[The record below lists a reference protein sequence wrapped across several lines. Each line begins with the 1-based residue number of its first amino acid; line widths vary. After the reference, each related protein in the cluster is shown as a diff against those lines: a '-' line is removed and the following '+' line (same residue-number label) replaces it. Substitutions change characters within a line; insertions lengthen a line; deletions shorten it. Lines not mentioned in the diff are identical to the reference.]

1 MYRILFVD
9 DEPLIRE
16 GVCEN
21 VKWGELGYELAGVC
35 ENGREACEFLKS
47 HQVDVVMTDICMPF
61 MDGMELS
68 ALIRKEYPRIKV
80 LILSGYDDFEYA
92 KKAIKYGV
100 EEYLLKPITS
110 YEMGEVLTELK
121 AKMDKERQHMEK
133 QEEVSSTYRKGQLL
147 LYSEALLHTIT
158 GTKTEEECRRE
169 REAVGIVLPDGWY
182 MAGVVGLCIY
192 MGHYELNEERR
203 KESALMAFIVYN
215 VSSELMKKY
224 QMGEA
229 CQGKDY
235 RVFLLFAAQKS
246 EETEKRILAVCNE
259 IIETVHQMMGLTVNV
274 ALGSWQQ
281 ELKSLYRSYE
291 DAENALLMQYTA
303 GENCVIDSKDQ
314 LFARDLRPQFDK
326 ITDNCTR
333 HVREHALNKIDD
345 DIREFS
351 QYLCTSGYKRQ
362 AAVEVILTVKVK
374 TDRLLM
380 TLGFEKEVGKDVEE
394 EIRKAPLMTEALTV
408 LTAFL
413 KEAAECLDRLGGS
426 GLKSCAYQAYE
437 YIGQHYA
444 DSDLSLQE
452 VCNYLGVST
461 SRFSNIFKQTFGATF
476 VDVVT
481 NVRMEKAKELLA
493 VSDLKNYEIAEKVG
507 FSDPH
512 YFSIAF
518 KKATGKTPTQY
529 AKERNG
535 K

>member
-35 ENGREACEFLKS
+35 ENGREACEFLRA
-47 HQVDVVMTDICMPF
+47 HPVDVVMTDICMPF

-68 ALIRKEYPRIKV
+68 ALIQKEYPQIKV
-80 LILSGYDDFEYA
+80 LILSGYDDFDYA

-121 AKMDKERQHMEK
+121 GKMDKERQQMAR
-133 QEEVSSTYRKGQLL
+133 QEEIYSTYQKGQML

-169 REAVGIVLPDGWY
+169 REAVGIKLQCGWY
-182 MAGVVGLCIY
+182 MVGVAGLCIY
-192 MGHYELNEERR
+192 MGNYELNEERR

-215 VSSELMKKY
+215 VSRELMKKY
-224 QMGEA
+224 DMGEA

-235 RVFLLFAAQKS
+235 RVYLLFTVHKSKEAQM
-246 EETEKRILAVCNE
+246 RIEAVCNE
-259 IIETVHQMMGLTVNV
+259 IIERVYEMIGLAVNV

-281 ELKSLYRSYE
+281 ELRYVYRSYE
-291 DAENALLMQYTA
+291 HAEKALLMQYTA
-303 GENCVIDSKDQ
+303 GENCIIDSKNE
-314 LFARDLRPQFDK
+314 LFSRDLRPQLDK

-333 HVREHALNKIDD
+333 HVREYELARLSA
-345 DIREFS
+345 DIRELE
-351 QYLCTSGYKRQ
+351 QLLRNSGYMRQ
-362 AAVEVILTVKVK
+362 EAVEVMRAVKQK
-374 TDRLLM
+374 TDRLLE
-380 TLGFEKEVGKDVEE
+380 TLGFEKAIRRKPEE
-394 EIRKAPLMTEALTV
+394 EMREAPELSEALGI
-408 LTAFL
+408 LSAYL
-413 KEAAECLDRLGGS
+413 QEAAECLERFGGT
-426 GLKSCAYQAYE
+426 GMKSCAYRAHE
-437 YIGQHYA
+437 YIQQHYA
-444 DSDLSLQE
+444 DSNLSLQE
-452 VCNYLGVST
+452 VCNHLGVST

-476 VDVVT
+476 IDVLSGI
-481 NVRMEKAKELLA
+481 RMEKAKELLA
-493 VSDLKNYEIAEKVG
+493 VSEFKNYEIAEKVG

-518 KKATGKTPTQY
+518 KKATGKTPTEY
-529 AKERNG
+529 ARER
-535 K
+535 KK

>member
-21 VKWGELGYELAGVC
+21 VKWSELGYELAGVC
-35 ENGREACEFLKS
+35 ENGREACEFLRS

-68 ALIRKEYPRIKV
+68 ALIQKEYPQIKV
-80 LILSGYDDFEYA
+80 LILSGYDDFDYA

-121 AKMDKERQHMEK
+121 GKMDEERK
-133 QEEVSSTYRKGQLL
+133 RLIRQEEIYSTYRKGQML

-158 GTKTEEECRRE
+158 GTKSEEECRRE
-169 REAVGIVLPDGWY
+169 REVVGIILPDGWY
-182 MAGVVGLCIY
+182 MAGIVGLCIY
-192 MGHYELNEERR
+192 MGNYELNEERR

-215 VSSELMKKY
+215 VSQELMKKY
-224 QMGEA
+224 NVGEA

-235 RVFLLFAAQKS
+235 RVFLLFTAHEPECAKD
-246 EETEKRILAVCNE
+246 RINAVCNE
-259 IIETVHQMMGLTVNV
+259 IIERVREMMGLSVNV

-281 ELKSLYRSYE
+281 DLGYVYRSYE
-291 DAENALLMQYTA
+291 QAEKALLMQYTA
-303 GENCVIDSKDQ
+303 GENCIIDSKNP
-314 LFARDLRPQFDK
+314 LFSRDLRPHFDK

-333 HVREHALNKIDD
+333 HVREYELAKLKA
-345 DIREFS
+345 DICEMEQLMR
-351 QYLCTSGYKRQ
+351 TSGYMRQ
-362 AAVEVILTVKVK
+362 EAVEILLTVKQK
-374 TDRLLM
+374 TDRLLE
-380 TLGFEKEVGKDVEE
+380 TLGFEKEIRKKPEE
-394 EIRKAPLMTEALTV
+394 EMREAPELTEALGV
-408 LTAFL
+408 LAAYL
-413 KEAAECLDRLGGS
+413 QEAAEYLNRFSGS
-426 GLKSCAYQAYE
+426 GMKSCAYQAYE
-437 YIGQHYA
+437 YITRHYA

-452 VCNYLGVST
+452 VCNHLGVST

-476 VDVVT
+476 IDILSGI
-481 NVRMEKAKELLA
+481 RMEKAKELLA
-493 VSDLKNYEIAEKVG
+493 VSELKNYEIAEKVG

-518 KKATGKTPTQY
+518 KKATGKTPTEY
-529 AKERNG
+529 ARER
-535 K
+535 KR

>member
-21 VKWGELGYELAGVC
+21 VKWSELGYELAGVC
-35 ENGREACEFLKS
+35 ENGREAYEFLRC
-47 HQVDVVMTDICMPF
+47 HQADVVITDICMPF

-68 ALIRKEYPRIKV
+68 ALIQKEYPQIKV
-80 LILSGYDDFEYA
+80 LILSGYDDFDYA

-110 YEMGEVLTELK
+110 YELGDVLTELK
-121 AKMDKERQHMEK
+121 GKMDEERKHLVR
-133 QEEVSSTYRKGQLL
+133 QEEIYSTYRKGQML

-192 MGHYELNEERR
+192 MGNHELNEERR

-215 VSSELMKKY
+215 VSQELMKKY
-224 QMGEA
+224 HIGEA

-235 RVFLLFAAQKS
+235 RVFLLFAAGDPEGAKAQ
-246 EETEKRILAVCNE
+246 INAVCNE
-259 IIETVHQMMGLTVNV
+259 IIERVREMMGLSVNV

-281 ELKSLYRSYE
+281 DLGYVYRSYE
-291 DAENALLMQYTA
+291 QAEKALLMQYTV
-303 GENCVIDSKDQ
+303 GENCIIDSENP
-314 LFARDLRPQFDK
+314 LFSRNLYPHFDR

-333 HVREHALNKIDD
+333 HVREYEPGKLKA
-345 DIREFS
+345 DICEMEQLLR
-351 QYLCTSGYKRQ
+351 TSGYMRRE
-362 AAVEVILTVKVK
+362 AVEILLGVKQK
-374 TDRLLM
+374 TDKLFK
-380 TLGFEKEVGKDVEE
+380 TLGFEMEIHKKAEE
-394 EIRKAPLMTEALTV
+394 EIREAPELTEALLV
-408 LTAFL
+408 LTTYL
-413 KEAAECLDRLGGS
+413 QDAAEYLNRFSGS
-426 GLKSCAYQAYE
+426 GMKSCAYQAYE
-437 YIGQHYA
+437 YITQHYA

-452 VCNYLGVST
+452 VCNRLGVST

-476 VDVVT
+476 IDVLT
-481 NVRMEKAKELLA
+481 GIRMEKAKELLA
-493 VSDLKNYEIAEKVG
+493 VSELKNYEIAEKVG
-507 FSDPH
+507 FGDPH

-518 KKATGKTPTQY
+518 KKSTGKTPTEY
-529 AKERNG
+529 ARER
-535 K
+535 KR